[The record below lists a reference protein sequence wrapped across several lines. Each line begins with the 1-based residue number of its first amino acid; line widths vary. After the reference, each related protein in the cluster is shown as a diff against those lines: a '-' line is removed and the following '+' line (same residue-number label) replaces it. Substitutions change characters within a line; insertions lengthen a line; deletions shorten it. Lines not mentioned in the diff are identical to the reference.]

1 MGVDKSYGSGYKRTG
16 KADPTVGT
24 KGKRKASGA
33 ERSRAK
39 DLKSGALGRPAGSSP
54 FNNVKGKAI
63 GWDEVAGVAAT
74 VGLAAAGIAGLRS
87 VRGSVIKRNAAQRT
101 SISNSKFN
109 ALISMRPAI
118 AAQNV
123 RANRATR
130 NAAISIENPEVG
142 RALRKP
148 LPNNLGR
155 GRANEMPN
163 PSELYPGERDAII
176 KSMEKYRIFDSS
188 KFPAFKDLKKRGR

>member
-54 FNNVKGKAI
+54 FNNLKGGAI
-63 GWDEVAGVAAT
+63 PMDALLGIAAT
-74 VGLAAAGIAGLRS
+74 AALAGAGIAGIRG
-87 VRGSVIKRNAAQRT
+87 VRASVIKRNAAKRT
-101 SISNSKFN
+101 SIMDSKLN
-109 ALISMRPAI
+109 AINTIRPAI

-142 RALRKP
+142 QALRKP

-155 GRANEMPN
+155 GRANEMPD
-163 PSELYPGERDAII
+163 PSELYPGERDRII
-176 KSMEKYRIFDSS
+176 KDMEKYRIFDSS
-188 KFPAFKDLKKRGR
+188 KFPAFKDLKKRKR

>member
-1 MGVDKSYGSGYKRTG
+1 MGVDKSYGSGYKNTG

-39 DLKSGALGRPAGSSP
+39 GLKSGALGRPAGSSP
-54 FNNVKGKAI
+54 FNDLKGRAIPMDNVLAT
-63 GWDEVAGVAAT
+63 AAT
-74 VGLAAAGIAGLRS
+74 VALAGAGIAGLRG

-109 ALISMRPAI
+109 AMNTIRPAI

-163 PSELYPGERDAII
+163 PSELYPGERDAIL
-176 KSMEKYRIFDSS
+176 KSMT
-188 KFPAFKDLKKRGR
+188 KFPPKSMRKGR